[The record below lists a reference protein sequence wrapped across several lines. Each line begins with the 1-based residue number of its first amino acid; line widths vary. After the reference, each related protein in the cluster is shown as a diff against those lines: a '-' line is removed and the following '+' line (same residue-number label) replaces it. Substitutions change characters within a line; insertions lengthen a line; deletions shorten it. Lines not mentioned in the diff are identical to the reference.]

1 MKKLL
6 ISCYLVLTILYSAV
20 YSQDIDYRVYSAI
33 NQVNEDTLISNLKKL
48 TGEVPVTL
56 SAGPVLI
63 SSRHSSTVGNAY
75 AAAWL
80 RNRLASLGLDT
91 YTQDFE
97 SNGQNIYA
105 VQPGKDLPNQQ
116 VIICA
121 HYDNMPFSNI
131 AAGADDN
138 ASGTIAVLEA
148 ARILSKFKTKYTIIY
163 AFFDHEEQGLLGS
176 KYYAHQAYLRKD
188 SIVAVINLDMIGYDG
203 NNDSK
208 AGLHVRNSG
217 KSIDLGETIKTV
229 NKNYNT
235 GLNLILENP
244 GSAASDHASF
254 WAYFITAVMLIEDLY
269 TDKNPWY
276 HTSADIMEKMNI
288 PYYLKCTKLAIGSL
302 AKVAGVLSETH
313 VIADIPKK
321 FELYQNYPNP
331 FNPTTTIK
339 YSLDESM
346 QVKLVVYDQ
355 LSQEIA
361 VLVNAAQNSGYHEIP
376 FKTED
381 LNISSGI
388 YFYALYAGNSFS
400 VKKMVVAK

>member
-1 MKKLL
+1 M
-6 ISCYLVLTILYSAV
+6 
-20 YSQDIDYRVYSAI
+20 
-33 NQVNEDTLISNLKKL
+33 
-48 TGEVPVTL
+48 
-56 SAGPVLI
+56 
-63 SSRHSSTVGNAY
+63 VGNAY

-80 RNRLASLGLDT
+80 RNRLVSLGLDT

-97 SNGQNIYA
+97 NNGQNIYA
-105 VQPGKDLPNQQ
+105 VQPGKELPNQQ

-163 AFFDHEEQGLLGS
+163 AFFDHEEQGLFGS

-217 KSIDLGETIKTV
+217 NSIDLGETIKTV

-254 WAYFITAVMLIEDLY
+254 WAYFITAVMLIEDLF

-313 VIADIPKK
+313 IAADIPKK

>member
-1 MKKLL
+1 MRKLL
-6 ISCYLVLTILYSAV
+6 LNFYVIGIILYSVV
-20 YSQDIDYRVYSAI
+20 YSQNIDYRVYSAI
-33 NQVNEDTLISNLKKL
+33 NQVNQDTLVENLRKL

-56 SAGPVLI
+56 MAGPVLI
-63 SSRHSSTVGNAY
+63 SSRHSSNVGNAY

-80 RNRLASLGLDT
+80 RNRMVGLGLNT

-97 SNGQNIYA
+97 NNGQNIYA
-105 VQPGKDLPNQQ
+105 VQPGKELPNQQ

-188 SIVAVINLDMIGYDG
+188 SIIAVINLDMIGYDG

-208 AGLHVRNSG
+208 AGLHVRNYG

-229 NKNYNT
+229 NKNYST

-244 GSAASDHASF
+244 GSLASDHASF
-254 WAYFITAVMLIEDLY
+254 WGYFITAVMLIEDLY
-269 TDKNPWY
+269 TDRNPWY
-276 HTSADIMEKMNI
+276 HTSADLMDKMNI

-302 AKVAGVLSETH
+302 AKIAEVLSETH
-313 VIADIPKK
+313 VTADIPKK

-339 YSLDESM
+339 YSLDETM

-355 LSQEIA
+355 LSQELA
-361 VLVNAAQNSGYHEIP
+361 VLVDAPQNSGNYEVS
-376 FKTED
+376 FRTDK

-388 YFYALYAGNSFS
+388 YFYALYANNSIS
-400 VKKMVVAK
+400 VKKMVVTK